1 MKKFI
6 LVFFLT
12 FTAGFTPI
20 AAKYVVGAISPLSL
34 AFLRF
39 GMATILLLIVFYYKK
54 GNFKID
60 PKDRLR
66 FFILGLLV
74 IPVNQFCFLVGIKL
88 SEASHSGIL
97 YACTPLIVYLISIRQ
112 KDEIFEMKKLITIS
126 LTIVGI
132 LVIFYENLIT
142 PKIPGVNYMLGDT
155 LLFMAVASW
164 SMYLAFSQSM
174 IKKYGALKTMTI
186 SFVIGI
192 VLYIPVFLFDV
203 KNLTFVNVNLY
214 VILGYIHLTLLVAF
228 GSYFLYSYSTK
239 VIKTSTLTTMTNTAP
254 VITILFSWLL
264 LNEKLSYFFV
274 AGAIITMTGVIL
286 TQKLKDETFIAE
298 LKSTDPV
305 RGNNEIN
312 L

>member
-39 GMATILLLIVFYYKK
+39 GMATLLLLIVFYYKK

-60 PKDRLR
+60 KIDWLR

-74 IPVNQFCFLVGIKL
+74 IPINQFCFLIGINL

-97 YACTPLIVYLISIRQ
+97 YACTPLIVYLISIKQ
-112 KDEIFEMKKLITIS
+112 KDEKFELKKLITIS

-142 PKIPGVNYMLGDT
+142 PKIPGVNYMLGDS
-155 LLFMAVASW
+155 LLFLAVASW
-164 SMYLAFSQSM
+164 SMYLAFSQPM

-192 VLYIPVFLFDV
+192 VMYIPVFLYDV
-203 KNLTFVNVNLY
+203 NNLTFENVNIY
-214 VILGYIHLTLLVAF
+214 VILGYIHLTFLVAF

-239 VIKTSTLTTMTNTAP
+239 LIKTSTLTTMTNTAP

-274 AGAIITMTGVIL
+274 AGAIITMTGVVL
-286 TQKLKDETFIAE
+286 TQRLKDENLIKNLE
-298 LKSTDPV
+298 RPYI
-305 RGNNEIN
+305 NERKQ
-312 L
+312 